1 MHKGSKNKFMEIPK
15 YYENFLMVKYQNEK
29 GIKKNDQNISLYLVT
44 PLANTVW
51 LAGLETQT

>member
-1 MHKGSKNKFMEIPK
+1 MEIPK